1 MTVKPMAASVALAL
15 GLSCAPALADT
26 VPQDQTWGAPRA
38 LVSAAALNLRSGP
51 SLDAEAIAILPRAWP
66 VAVLQEAGPSL
77 TIGGRADH
85 WSYVATF
92 RCADA
97 DCLSYQAGWVA
108 NAHLAY
114 DDRFAPLEDGPAG
127 IVSGYDARSVFAYDI
142 EKSGAFT
149 RWRLP
154 CAAGSCSTAV
164 GVAPH
169 CEPHEELALGSVC
182 VLSGTLHRHG
192 DLVRGRSRQGAWLD
206 GQDVQLVVDAAGSIC
221 PLGPAETGEAGGC
234 ARPGHVQTVD
244 DGPAV
249 AIAQLAAERRRSL
262 ALVAASALNLRAA
275 PSLSA
280 PILSRLPRA
289 SVVERG
295 DGHGLPVILN
305 GRRDDWVRV
314 TVLDCGGS
322 GGCEEDTSG
331 WVMDSFLAYED
342 RLEAVTDW
350 PRAERAGNQGFGF
363 EVAADGTF
371 RHWEACGTGQFGL
384 EICSRTGRLYRYRDL
399 YVLRDDRGDIYS
411 AFLADAGTLCV
422 IVSGVRREAVGA
434 CDS

>member
-1 MTVKPMAASVALAL
+1 MTGKPRAAWVAIAL
-15 GLSCAPALADT
+15 GLSCAPASADT

-38 LVSAAALNLRSGP
+38 LVSAGALNLRSEP
-51 SLDAEAIAILPRAWP
+51 SLDAPAITVLPRAWP
-66 VAVLQEAGPSL
+66 VAVLEEAGPPL
-77 TIGGRADH
+77 EAGGETDH

-97 DCLSYQAGWVA
+97 DCQSYQAGWVA
-108 NAHLAY
+108 NSHLAY
-114 DDRFAPLEDGPAG
+114 DDRFAPLEGGPAG

-142 EKSGAFT
+142 GKSGAFT

-154 CAAGSCSTAV
+154 CAAGSCSTAA

-169 CEPHEELALGSVC
+169 CEPNEELALGSVC

-192 DLVRGRSRQGAWLD
+192 DLVRGRSRHGAWLD
-206 GQDVQLVVDAAGSIC
+206 GQDVQLVVDAAGSLC

-234 ARPGHVQTVD
+234 ARHGQVSEENA
-244 DGPAV
+244 GPAV
-249 AIAQLAAERRRSL
+249 AIAKLAAERRASL
-262 ALVAASALNLRAA
+262 ALIAASSLNLRAA

-280 PILSRLPRA
+280 EILASLPRG
-289 SVVERG
+289 SVVERR
-295 DGHGLPVILN
+295 DDPKLPVILN

-314 TVLDCGGS
+314 TVLECGGY
-322 GGCEEDTSG
+322 GNCREGTAG

-350 PRAERAGNQGFGF
+350 PQAERAGHQGFGF

-371 RHWEACGTGQFGL
+371 RHWEVCGTGQAGL

-411 AFLADAGTLCV
+411 AFVADAGMLCV